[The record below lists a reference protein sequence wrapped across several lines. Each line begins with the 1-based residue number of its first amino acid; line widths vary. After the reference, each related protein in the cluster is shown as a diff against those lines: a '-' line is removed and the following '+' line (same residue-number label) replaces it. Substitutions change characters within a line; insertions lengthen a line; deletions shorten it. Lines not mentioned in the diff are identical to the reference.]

1 MIGLTHTGTGQR
13 KMLKYAML
21 PFSGWFLTLPFVALF
36 GDAWGDD
43 KMATQ
48 EYAVICAGLFVW
60 FVIKD
65 LIAMRKKGN
74 DDG

>member
-1 MIGLTHTGTGQR
+1 MI
-13 KMLKYAML
+13 KYAML
-21 PFSGWFLTLPFVALF
+21 PFSGWLLTLLFAVLF
-36 GDAWGDD
+36 GDVWGDN
-43 KMATQ
+43 KMMTE
-48 EYAVICAGLFVW
+48 EYVVICGGMFVL